1 VSNTGTRVLF
11 AAVAI
16 PGVLLL
22 AWFGGYAW
30 ALFVAAVTVGSLV
43 EFAGMARAKGAA
55 PQTGTMI
62 AAGLALLL
70 VFLHERLSADI
81 PALLGGDIPWPLQ
94 WQSFIWIVLLF
105 MAAALLL
112 ELFRNRP
119 SPLLNLSSTVLGA
132 MYIGLFLGCAVGIRE
147 IFTVLEFKVGPV
159 FGTADLTR
167 AQHAQLDTW
176 GGFTVIALLA
186 AIWMCDTAAYF
197 GGRAMGRHKLFP
209 RVSPNKT
216 WEGALW
222 GFAAALATMAGAK
235 YAVLGYLSLSE
246 ALVIGALVGTAGQ
259 LGDLVESLLK
269 RDAGVKDS
277 SSLLPGHGG
286 VFDRFDSFIF
296 VSPAV
301 FLYLDFVVFA

>member
-1 VSNTGTRVLF
+1 MSNTGTRVLF
-11 AAVAI
+11 AVVAI

-30 ALFVAAVTVGSLV
+30 ALFVAVVTVASLV
-43 EFAGMARAKGAA
+43 EFAGMARAKGAS
-55 PQTGTMI
+55 PQTGVMI

-81 PALLGGDIPWPLQ
+81 PALLGGGIPWPLQ
-94 WQSFIWIVLLF
+94 WQAFIWIVLLF
-105 MAAALLL
+105 MAAALLI

-119 SPLLNLSSTVLGA
+119 SPLLNLSSTILGA

-159 FGTADLTR
+159 FGTADLTP
-167 AQHAQLDTW
+167 AQRAQLDAW

-197 GGRAMGRHKLFP
+197 GGRAMGKHKLFP

-222 GFAAALATMAGAK
+222 GFAAALATMAAAK
-235 YAVLGYLSLSE
+235 YAVLGYLSLFE
-246 ALVIGALVGTAGQ
+246 ALVIGAIVGTAGQ

-269 RDAGVKDS
+269 RDAGLKDS
-277 SSLLPGHGG
+277 STLLPGHGG

>member
-1 VSNTGTRVLF
+1 MSNTRTRVLF
-11 AAVAI
+11 AVVAI

-22 AWFGGYAW
+22 AWLGGYAW
-30 ALFVAAVTVGSLV
+30 ALFVAAVLVASLV
-43 EFAGMARAKGAA
+43 EFAAMARHKGAD
-55 PQTGTMI
+55 PQTGSMV

-81 PALLGGDIPWPLQ
+81 PALVGGGIPWPLQ
-94 WQSFIWIVLLF
+94 WQAFIWIVILF
-105 MAAALLL
+105 MAAVLLG
-112 ELFRNRP
+112 ELFRARP
-119 SPLLNLSSTVLGA
+119 SPLLNIGATVMGA

-147 IFTVLEFKVGPV
+147 IFTVLEFHVGPV
-159 FGTADLTR
+159 FGTADLSPV
-167 AQHAQLDTW
+167 QMAQLDCW
-176 GGFTVIALLA
+176 GAFTVIAILA
-186 AIWMCDTAAYF
+186 TIWMCDTAAYF

-222 GFAAALATMAGAK
+222 GFAAALAVMAGAK
-235 YAVLGYLSLSE
+235 YAVLDYL
-246 ALVIGALVGTAGQ
+246 ALHQALIIGAIVGTVGQ
-259 LGDLVESLLK
+259 AGDLVESLLK

-277 SSLLPGHGG
+277 SALLPGHGG

-296 VSPAV
+296 VSPVV